1 VVALTPREAEVLRWT
16 GEGKTSTEIGKI
28 LHIAER
34 TVNFHVNK
42 MLLKLNATNKVH
54 AVAKAI
60 SAGLLDLCGDGGRR
74 VALQGHWPCHAVSS
88 RWLKA
93 DHWIAALSELS
104 AFRKH
109 IGVPSSK
116 SIGANLTASNFRHVV
131 EIAMVSS

>member
-42 MLLKLNATNKVH
+42 MLLKLNATNKAH

-74 VALQGHWPCHAVSS
+74 VALQV
-88 RWLKA
+88 
-93 DHWIAALSELS
+93 
-104 AFRKH
+104 
-109 IGVPSSK
+109 IGLATP
-116 SIGANLTASNFRHVV
+116 
-131 EIAMVSS
+131 